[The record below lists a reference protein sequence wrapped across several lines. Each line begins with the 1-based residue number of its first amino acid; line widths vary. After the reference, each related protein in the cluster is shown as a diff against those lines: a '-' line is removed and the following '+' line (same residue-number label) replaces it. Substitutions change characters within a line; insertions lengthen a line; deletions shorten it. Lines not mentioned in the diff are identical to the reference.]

1 MREYILIVDD
11 EPDILSTLKDVL
23 EDEGYR
29 TYGVTTGEEALQVV
43 DKELPDLVILDVW
56 LEGIDGIEVL
66 GQLKQKYPD
75 LPVLIISGHGTIET
89 AIKAVKLG
97 AYDFIEKPI
106 NLDRLLLKV
115 EKAIEESRFQQ
126 RYRLLREEGKKR
138 LTGVSPAIKKVI
150 EQIEL
155 VAPTDC
161 WVLIYGE
168 SGTGKELAA
177 RMIHDLSPRK
187 DGPFVVVNCAVLPE
201 ENIEVELFGCE
212 PDAALGRGF
221 RKGKF
226 ELADGGT
233 LYFDE
238 VADMDLKVQAKV
250 LRALEEL
257 KIERVGSNR
266 SIDVDIRV
274 IASTNRNLEEEVKK
288 GNFRHEL
295 FYRLNVFPLRIPPLR
310 ERREDIPVLA
320 RQFLNEFSRKYRR
333 DVRDISPAAL
343 KILMSYHW
351 PGNVRELKNL
361 MERLVIT
368 VQKEVIEESD
378 LPYPL
383 GTQSSSIT
391 EAKSLKEAREAFERE
406 YILRVLKKNEWN
418 ISRTAEELGI
428 ERSHLYKKLKSFG
441 IRREEGEV

>member
-115 EKAIEESRFQQ
+115 EKAIEESRFHQ

-138 LTGVSPAIKKVI
+138 LTGISPAIKKVI